1 MPGTGAGDETV
12 THAKVVPCGI
22 CSSGRQK
29 INRNNVVSQAAES
42 EKGKTLRQAPGLGS
56 LGEKG
61 GVNKVIRKGFMVR
74 VTFAE
79 RLEVCEE
86 QSTQLSGEGI
96 IPGHGRAHARHSHIT
111 LKTRGGG

>member
-1 MPGTGAGDETV
+1 MPGIGAGDEAV

-29 INRNNVVSQAAES
+29 RNRNNVVSQAAES
-42 EKGKTLRQAPGLGS
+42 EKGKTLRQARGLGS

-79 RLEVCEE
+79 RLQVVRSKALSYLGKESSQAMEE
-86 QSTQLSGEGI
+86 HM
-96 IPGHGRAHARHSHIT
+96 PGT
-111 LKTRGGG
+111 VT

>member
-1 MPGTGAGDETV
+1 M
-12 THAKVVPCGI
+12 
-22 CSSGRQK
+22 
-29 INRNNVVSQAAES
+29 
-42 EKGKTLRQAPGLGS
+42 
-56 LGEKG
+56 
-61 GVNKVIRKGFMVR
+61 IRKGFMVR